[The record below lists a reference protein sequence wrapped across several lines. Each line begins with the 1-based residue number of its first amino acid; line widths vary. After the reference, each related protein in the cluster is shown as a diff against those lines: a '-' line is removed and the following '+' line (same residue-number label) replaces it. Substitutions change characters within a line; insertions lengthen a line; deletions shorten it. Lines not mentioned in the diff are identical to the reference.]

1 MPFSSSFPVTW
12 RLLATACAAFVPAL
26 AAAASAT
33 HCQADERPYF
43 SCVAGKK
50 TVSLCGAVSAGGISK
65 LTYRYGKPGKVE
77 LEFAATSASAP
88 HFMAT
93 VEPDSPRAK
102 VSEVWFDRGEF
113 RYLLHTCE
121 GGDCPYDAGLA
132 VLRGQRLLS
141 NARCQRDADAV
152 DIFSTDLVEFGD
164 STDTSKSHTKLLE
177 IGDYTNSID
186 RLYPIPAKAYP

>member
-1 MPFSSSFPVTW
+1 MPSSSSFAATW
-12 RLLATACAAFVPAL
+12 RLVAMAGAAFAPAL
-26 AAAASAT
+26 SGAASAT
-33 HCQADERPYF
+33 HCKADEKPYF
-43 SCVAGKK
+43 SCMAGKK
-50 TVSLCGAVSAGGISK
+50 TVSLCGEVAAGGIRK
-65 LTYRYGKPGKVE
+65 LTYRYGKPGNVE
-77 LEFAATSASAP
+77 LEFAATSAGAP

-102 VSEVWFDRGEF
+102 VSEVWFDRGGF

-132 VLRGQRLLS
+132 VLRGPRLLS
-141 NARCQRDADAV
+141 NAKCQRDADAV
-152 DIFSTDLVEFGD
+152 DIFSSDLVEFGD

-177 IGDYTNSID
+177 IGDYTNSVD